1 MEKGESTMPDRKKV
15 IEGLETCTAKPCYCR
30 DCPYQTECALDSQ
43 QLMKDALILLKE
55 QEAVKPIT
63 MQRMDGNFSFFVPYF
78 LCGNCR
84 YELAGKDVAD
94 HREKRLDQ
102 PCVNGERTE
111 CAKH

>member
-1 MEKGESTMPDRKKV
+1 MPDRKKV

-84 YELAGKDVAD
+84 YELAGKDVMFCSHCGKAVKW
-94 HREKRLDQ
+94 E